1 MKSIA
6 LALSLFLTSIVASYA
21 QDCKDLKSEKDSF
34 TGLEV
39 KSIRADFDNP
49 YYQATLVKSGESIV
63 MKNVMVIPAVI
74 DRPILPTDTLLMA
87 LENGHILKLVPDK
100 RYDGVYRAGAYAM
113 TTFTPSYLVSMESL
127 QELAG
132 SIIKKIRFTL
142 TTTGDIP
149 VREKRAKK
157 FMEAAKCML

>member
-1 MKSIA
+1 MRS
-6 LALSLFLTSIVASYA
+6 LLLVLSLSFASFAASHA
-21 QDCKDLKSEKDSF
+21 QDCKDVKTEKDSF
-34 TGLEV
+34 TGQET

-49 YYQATLVKSGESIV
+49 YYQATLVKSGENVV
-63 MKNVMVIPAVI
+63 MKNVMVMPAVI
-74 DRPILPTDTLLMA
+74 DRPILPTDTLLIA
-87 LENGHILKLVPDK
+87 LENGHVIKITPDK

-113 TTFTPSYLVSMESL
+113 TTFTPAYPISKENL

-132 SIIKKIRFTL
+132 SMVKKIRFTL
-142 TTTGDIP
+142 TNTGDIA